1 MLVVKIKGGLG
12 NQMFEYAMARKLQM
26 TYQLGKIGLDLTIIS
41 KDSIRDYG
49 LDCFQLPDN
58 VEIIENKNKIV
69 RTQEIPVLTNQ
80 GILPSQVTLL
90 TME

>member
-1 MLVVKIKGGLG
+1 MAALG
-12 NQMFEYAMARKLQM
+12 
-26 TYQLGKIGLDLTIIS
+26 
-41 KDSIRDYG
+41 SINRG
-49 LDCFQLPDN
+49 SQ
-58 VEIIENKNKIV
+58 VMV